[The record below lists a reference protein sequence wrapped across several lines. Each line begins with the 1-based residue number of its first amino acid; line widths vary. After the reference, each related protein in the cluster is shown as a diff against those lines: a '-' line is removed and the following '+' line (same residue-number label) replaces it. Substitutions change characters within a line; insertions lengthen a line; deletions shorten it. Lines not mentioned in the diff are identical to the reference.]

1 MGNTMF
7 NRTKINAQFDGIPF
21 ETFDYQ
27 SDEYIVKAMIYE
39 PKHVKRI
46 IIYLRGGK
54 GAVGTVRPTRLMQ
67 FAYKD
72 TLVAAPYYRGTHQ
85 NGQDEFGGADREDV
99 HALVRILRAKYDV
112 PIHFIGFSRGGIQ
125 GLVTYQEARVT
136 SFITW
141 GGVSSIYYMYDERQD
156 LRSMLKR
163 IVGPIS
169 NKSEYDRREGIELIT
184 KDSPPVMV
192 IHGTEDKQV
201 NVQHAYMLIDKLK
214 LLGIKHEVV
223 FIDGEHHVM
232 RPDNERYVLQQI
244 EKWMEAVET
253 CI

>member
-1 MGNTMF
+1 MF
-7 NRTKINAQFDGIPF
+7 NRTRINAQLGGISF
-21 ETFDYQ
+21 EMFDYQ
-27 SDEYIVKAMIYE
+27 SDDYVVKAMIYE

-54 GAVGTVRPTRLMQ
+54 GAVGTVRPARLMQ

-85 NGQDEFGGADREDV
+85 NGQDEFAGADREDV
-99 HALVRILRAKYDV
+99 YALVKLLRAQYDV
-112 PIHFIGFSRGGIQ
+112 PIHFVGFSRGGIQ
-125 GLVTYQEARVT
+125 GLVTYQEAGVT

-169 NKSEYDRREGIELIT
+169 NKAAYDRREGINLVT
-184 KDSPPVMV
+184 KDSPPIMI
-192 IHGTEDKQV
+192 IHGTEDKLV
-201 NVQHAYMLIDKLK
+201 SIEHAYMLIDKLK
-214 LLGIKHEVV
+214 QLEIKHEVL
-223 FIDGEHHVM
+223 FIEGEQHVM
-232 RPDNERYVLQQI
+232 RPDNERYVLQEI
-244 EKWMEAVET
+244 ERWMEEVEKE
-253 CI
+253 INS

>member
-1 MGNTMF
+1 MGNMMF
-7 NRTKINAQFDGIPF
+7 NRTKINAQLGGIPF

-27 SDEYIVKAMIYE
+27 SDDYIVKAMIYE
-39 PKHVKRI
+39 PNHVKRI
-46 IIYLRGGK
+46 VIYLRGGK
-54 GAVGTVRPTRLMQ
+54 GAVGTVRPARLMQ

-99 HALVRILRAKYDV
+99 YALVRLLKAQYDV
-112 PIHFIGFSRGGIQ
+112 PIHFVGFSRGGIQ
-125 GLVTYQEARVT
+125 GLVTYQEADVT

-169 NKSEYDRREGIELIT
+169 NKEAYDRREGINLVT
-184 KDSPPVMV
+184 KDSPPIMI
-192 IHGTEDKQV
+192 IHGTEDKLV
-201 NVQHAYMLIDKLK
+201 SIEHAYLLVDKLK
-214 LLGIKHEVV
+214 QLGIKHEVL
-223 FIDGEHHVM
+223 FIEGEHHVM

-244 EKWMEAVET
+244 EKWMEEVED
-253 CI
+253 C

>member
-1 MGNTMF
+1 MF
-7 NRTKINAQFDGIPF
+7 NRTRINAQLGGIPF
-21 ETFDYQ
+21 EMFDYQ
-27 SDEYIVKAMIYE
+27 SDDYVVKAMIYE

-54 GAVGTVRPTRLMQ
+54 GAVGTVRPARLMQ

-85 NGQDEFGGADREDV
+85 NGQDEFAGADREDV
-99 HALVRILRAKYDV
+99 YALVKLLRAQYDV
-112 PIHFIGFSRGGIQ
+112 PIHFVGFSRGGIQ
-125 GLVTYQEARVT
+125 GLVTYQEAGVT

-169 NKSEYDRREGIELIT
+169 NKAAYDRREGINLVM
-184 KDSPPVMV
+184 KDSPPIMIV
-192 IHGTEDKQV
+192 HGTEDKLV
-201 NVQHAYMLIDKLK
+201 SIEYAYMLIDKLK
-214 LLGIKHEVV
+214 QLGIKHEVL
-223 FIDGEHHVM
+223 FIEGEQHVM
-232 RPDNERYVLQQI
+232 RPDNERYVLQEI
-244 EKWMEAVET
+244 EKWMEEVEKE
-253 CI
+253 INL

>member
-1 MGNTMF
+1 MF
-7 NRTKINAQFDGIPF
+7 NRTRINAQLGGIPF
-21 ETFDYQ
+21 EMFDYQ
-27 SDEYIVKAMIYE
+27 SDDYVVKAMIYE

-54 GAVGTVRPTRLMQ
+54 GAVGTVRPARLMQ

-85 NGQDEFGGADREDV
+85 NGQDEFAGADREDV
-99 HALVRILRAKYDV
+99 YALVKLLRAQYDV
-112 PIHFIGFSRGGIQ
+112 PIHFVGFSRGGIQ
-125 GLVTYQEARVT
+125 GLVTYQEAGVT

-169 NKSEYDRREGIELIT
+169 NKAAYDRREGINLVT
-184 KDSPPVMV
+184 KDSPPSMI
-192 IHGTEDKQV
+192 IHGTEDKLV
-201 NVQHAYMLIDKLK
+201 SIEHAYMLIDKLK
-214 LLGIKHEVV
+214 QLEIKHEVL
-223 FIDGEHHVM
+223 FIEGEQHVM
-232 RPDNERYVLQQI
+232 RPDNERYVLQEI
-244 EKWMEAVET
+244 EKWMEEVEKE
-253 CI
+253 INS

>member
-1 MGNTMF
+1 MF
-7 NRTKINAQFDGIPF
+7 NRTRINAQLGGIPF

-27 SDEYIVKAMIYE
+27 SDDYVVKAMIYE

-54 GAVGTVRPTRLMQ
+54 GAVGTVRPARLMQ

-85 NGQDEFGGADREDV
+85 NGQDEFAGADREDV
-99 HALVRILRAKYDV
+99 YALVRLLRAQYDV
-112 PIHFIGFSRGGIQ
+112 PIHFVGFSRGGIQ
-125 GLVTYQEARVT
+125 GLVTYQEAGVA

-169 NKSEYDRREGIELIT
+169 NKAAYDRREGINLVT
-184 KDSPPVMV
+184 KDSPPIMI
-192 IHGTEDKQV
+192 IHGTEDKLV
-201 NVQHAYMLIDKLK
+201 SIEHAYILIDKLK
-214 LLGIKHEVV
+214 QLEIKHEVL
-223 FIDGEHHVM
+223 FIEGEQHVM
-232 RPDNERYVLQQI
+232 RPDNERYVLQEI
-244 EKWMEAVET
+244 ERWMEEVEKE
-253 CI
+253 INS

>member
-1 MGNTMF
+1 MF
-7 NRTKINAQFDGIPF
+7 NRTRINAQLGGIPF
-21 ETFDYQ
+21 EMFDYQ
-27 SDEYIVKAMIYE
+27 SDDYVVKAMIYE

-54 GAVGTVRPTRLMQ
+54 GAVGTVRPARLMQ

-85 NGQDEFGGADREDV
+85 NGQDEFAGADREDV
-99 HALVRILRAKYDV
+99 YALVKLLRAQYDV
-112 PIHFIGFSRGGIQ
+112 PIHFVGFSRGGIQ
-125 GLVTYQEARVT
+125 GLVTYQEAGVT

-169 NKSEYDRREGIELIT
+169 NKAAYDRREGINLVT
-184 KDSPPVMV
+184 KDSPPIMI
-192 IHGTEDKQV
+192 IHGTEDKLV
-201 NVQHAYMLIDKLK
+201 SIEHAYMLIDKLK
-214 LLGIKHEVV
+214 QLEIKHEVL
-223 FIDGEHHVM
+223 FIEGEQHVM
-232 RPDNERYVLQQI
+232 RPDNERYVLQEI
-244 EKWMEAVET
+244 EKWMEEVEKE
-253 CI
+253 INS

>member
-1 MGNTMF
+1 MF
-7 NRTKINAQFDGIPF
+7 NRTRINAQLGGIPF

-27 SDEYIVKAMIYE
+27 SDDYVVKAMIYE

-54 GAVGTVRPTRLMQ
+54 GAVGTVRPARLMQ

-85 NGQDEFGGADREDV
+85 NGQDEFAGADREDV
-99 HALVRILRAKYDV
+99 YALVRLLRAQYDV
-112 PIHFIGFSRGGIQ
+112 PIHFVGFSRGGIQ
-125 GLVTYQEARVT
+125 GLVTYQEAGVA

-141 GGVSSIYYMYDERQD
+141 GGLSSIYYMYDERQD

-169 NKSEYDRREGIELIT
+169 NKAAYDRREGINLVT
-184 KDSPPVMV
+184 KDSPPIMI
-192 IHGTEDKQV
+192 IHGTEDKLV
-201 NVQHAYMLIDKLK
+201 SIEHAYILIDKLK
-214 LLGIKHEVV
+214 QLEIKHEVL
-223 FIDGEHHVM
+223 FIEGEQHVM
-232 RPDNERYVLQQI
+232 RPDNERYVLQEI
-244 EKWMEAVET
+244 ERWMEEVEKE
-253 CI
+253 INS

>member
-1 MGNTMF
+1 MF
-7 NRTKINAQFDGIPF
+7 NRKRINAQLGGIPF
-21 ETFDYQ
+21 EMFDYQ
-27 SDEYIVKAMIYE
+27 SDDYVVKAMIYE

-54 GAVGTVRPTRLMQ
+54 GAVGTVRPARLMQ

-85 NGQDEFGGADREDV
+85 NGQDEFAGADREDV
-99 HALVRILRAKYDV
+99 YALVKLLRAQYDV
-112 PIHFIGFSRGGIQ
+112 PIHFVGFSRGGIQ
-125 GLVTYQEARVT
+125 GLVTYQEAGVT

-169 NKSEYDRREGIELIT
+169 NKAAYDRREGINLVT
-184 KDSPPVMV
+184 KDSPPIMI
-192 IHGTEDKQV
+192 IHGTEDKLV
-201 NVQHAYMLIDKLK
+201 SIEHAYMLIDKLK
-214 LLGIKHEVV
+214 QLEIKHEVL
-223 FIDGEHHVM
+223 FIEGEQHVM
-232 RPDNERYVLQQI
+232 RPDNERYVLQEI
-244 EKWMEAVET
+244 ERWMEEVEKE
-253 CI
+253 INS

>member
-1 MGNTMF
+1 MF
-7 NRTKINAQFDGIPF
+7 NRTRINAQLGGIPF

-27 SDEYIVKAMIYE
+27 SDDYVVKAMIYE

-54 GAVGTVRPTRLMQ
+54 GAVGTVRPARLMQ

-85 NGQDEFGGADREDV
+85 NGQDEFAGADREDV
-99 HALVRILRAKYDV
+99 YALVRLLRAQYDV
-112 PIHFIGFSRGGIQ
+112 PIHFVGFSRGGIQ
-125 GLVTYQEARVT
+125 GLVTYQEAGVT

-169 NKSEYDRREGIELIT
+169 NKAAYDRREGINLVT
-184 KDSPPVMV
+184 KDSPPIMI
-192 IHGTEDKQV
+192 IHGTEDKLV
-201 NVQHAYMLIDKLK
+201 SIEHAYILIDKLK
-214 LLGIKHEVV
+214 QLEIKHEVL
-223 FIDGEHHVM
+223 FIEGEQHVM
-232 RPDNERYVLQQI
+232 RPDNERYVLQEI
-244 EKWMEAVET
+244 ERWMEEVEKE
-253 CI
+253 INS

>member
-1 MGNTMF
+1 MF
-7 NRTKINAQFDGIPF
+7 NRTRINAQLGGIPF

-27 SDEYIVKAMIYE
+27 SDDYVVKAMIYE

-54 GAVGTVRPTRLMQ
+54 GAVGTVRPARLMQ

-85 NGQDEFGGADREDV
+85 NGQDEFAGADREDV
-99 HALVRILRAKYDV
+99 YALVKLLRAQYDV
-112 PIHFIGFSRGGIQ
+112 PIHFVGFSRGGIQ
-125 GLVTYQEARVT
+125 GLVTYQEAGVA

-141 GGVSSIYYMYDERQD
+141 GGLSSIYYMYDERQD

-169 NKSEYDRREGIELIT
+169 NKAAYDRREGINLVT
-184 KDSPPVMV
+184 KDSPPIMI
-192 IHGTEDKQV
+192 IHGTEDKLV
-201 NVQHAYMLIDKLK
+201 SIEHAYILIDKLK
-214 LLGIKHEVV
+214 QLEIKHEVL
-223 FIDGEHHVM
+223 FIEGEQHVM
-232 RPDNERYVLQQI
+232 RPDNERYVLQEI
-244 EKWMEAVET
+244 ERWMEEVEKE
-253 CI
+253 INS

>member
-1 MGNTMF
+1 MF
-7 NRTKINAQFDGIPF
+7 NRTRINAQLGGISF
-21 ETFDYQ
+21 EMFDYQ
-27 SDEYIVKAMIYE
+27 SDDYVVKAMIYE

-54 GAVGTVRPTRLMQ
+54 GAVGTVRPARLMQ

-85 NGQDEFGGADREDV
+85 NGQDEFAGADREDV
-99 HALVRILRAKYDV
+99 YALVKLLRAQYDV
-112 PIHFIGFSRGGIQ
+112 PIHFVGFSRGGIQ
-125 GLVTYQEARVT
+125 GLVTYQEAGVT

-169 NKSEYDRREGIELIT
+169 NKAAYDRREGINLVT
-184 KDSPPVMV
+184 KDSPPIMI
-192 IHGTEDKQV
+192 IHGTEDKLV
-201 NVQHAYMLIDKLK
+201 SIEHAYMLIDKLK
-214 LLGIKHEVV
+214 QLEIKHEVL
-223 FIDGEHHVM
+223 FIEGEQHVM
-232 RPDNERYVLQQI
+232 RPDNERYVLQEI
-244 EKWMEAVET
+244 EKWMEEVEKE
-253 CI
+253 INS

>member
-1 MGNTMF
+1 MF
-7 NRTKINAQFDGIPF
+7 NRTRINAQLGGIPF
-21 ETFDYQ
+21 EMFDYQ
-27 SDEYIVKAMIYE
+27 SDDYVVKAMIYE

-54 GAVGTVRPTRLMQ
+54 GAVGTVRPARLMQ

-85 NGQDEFGGADREDV
+85 NGQDEFAGADREDV
-99 HALVRILRAKYDV
+99 YALVKLLRAQYDV
-112 PIHFIGFSRGGIQ
+112 PIHFVGFSRGGIQ
-125 GLVTYQEARVT
+125 GLVTYQEADVT

-169 NKSEYDRREGIELIT
+169 NKAAYDRREGINLVK
-184 KDSPPVMV
+184 KDSPPIMI
-192 IHGTEDKQV
+192 IHGTEDKLV
-201 NVQHAYMLIDKLK
+201 SIEHAYILIDKLK
-214 LLGIKHEVV
+214 QLEIKHEVL
-223 FIDGEHHVM
+223 FIEGEQHVM
-232 RPDNERYVLQQI
+232 RPDNERYVLQEI
-244 EKWMEAVET
+244 EKWMEEVEKE
-253 CI
+253 INS